1 MRKNDHRCVAC
12 GGRKGILRTFFG
24 FFGRSPKKERL
35 SHVPV
40 AQIKDNPMQ
49 PRRYIM
55 ADAHEDLKMSIAQY
69 GVIVPIIVNPNSK
82 GYILV
87 AGQRRLKAV
96 RALGMETIP
105 AIVRKLNRK
114 QMMEMSF
121 IENLHREDLSQVD
134 VVKMFDR
141 VRKNYP
147 ALSEEELAVAM
158 GLDEEGLQHARSL
171 LDLPVPALEAMRA
184 GMINEDQ
191 ALIIAEI
198 DDLEVMSTVIDT
210 IYAEKFDAEG
220 TQEFVDR
227 ILHKPPRFISNED
240 SPHFHSPACPFALL
254 IPDTKR
260 ARFYSKREAGLRGK
274 IACMQCL

>member
-1 MRKNDHRCVAC
+1 MRKNSHRCVAC

-24 FFGRSPKKERL
+24 FFGPRPKKERL
-35 SHVPV
+35 SHIPV
-40 AQIKDNPMQ
+40 ARIQNNPMQ

-69 GVIVPIIVNPNSK
+69 GVIVPIIVNPNSD
-82 GYILV
+82 GYVLV
-87 AGQRRLKAV
+87 AGQRRLKAA
-96 RALGMETIP
+96 RELGMETIP
-105 AIVRKLNRK
+105 AIVRKLNKK

-121 IENLHREDLSQVD
+121 IENLHRESLSQVD

-158 GLDEEGLQHARSL
+158 GLDEGGLQHARSL
-171 LDLPVPALEAMRA
+171 LKFPVPALEAMRA
-184 GMINEDQ
+184 GMINEEQ
-191 ALIIAEI
+191 ARIIAEI
-198 DDLEVMSTVIDT
+198 DDPEVMSTVIDT

-227 ILHKPPRFISNED
+227 ILHKPARFISNED
-240 SPHFHSPACPFALL
+240 SPHFHSPSCPFALL
-254 IPDTKR
+254 IPREKR
-260 ARFYSKREAGLRGK
+260 AGFYSKREAGLRGK